1 MDINFRKITCPRE
14 QAQLFLS
21 ELFLSE
27 SAIDP
32 YSNPELNTAG
42 TVLSAR

>member
-21 ELFLSE
+21 ELFLTE

-32 YSNPELNTAG
+32 HSNPELNAAG
-42 TVLSAR
+42 AVSSAR